1 MNVDA
6 FLIIVDMIMKIK
18 CVVLQRVLHVLKFDE
33 FCLLGACF
41 DVFYLWFNAI
51 SAFVSIFIHV
61 KL

>member
-1 MNVDA
+1 MY
-6 FLIIVDMIMKIK
+6 
-18 CVVLQRVLHVLKFDE
+18 LKFDE

-51 SAFVSIFIHV
+51 SACASISIFIHV